1 MVVTSNSSELD
12 YGQCNWISSDEAS
25 SWLAIFGSFPASFLT
40 GDDGDDEDTDEW
52 MKLMAK
58 MISSWLKV
66 MIIRF
71 WIDNGWMMRL
81 RPHQINFSRLFEILL
96 RLNKMLSLRLGMGA
110 EPFEFAD

>member
-12 YGQCNWISSDEAS
+12 YGQCNWISSDEAA
-25 SWLAIFGSFPASFLT
+25 SWLTIFGSFPASFLT
-40 GDDGDDEDTDEW
+40 GDDGDVSITMETTTAHGDDEDTDEW

-81 RPHQINFSRLFEILL
+81 R
-96 RLNKMLSLRLGMGA
+96 
-110 EPFEFAD
+110 